1 MTYRNYKSNLNFFKF
16 LYYMAESRIG
26 KTIEVDLL
34 LYVPDRDRS
43 CEVTITVNGT
53 NCQSGIW
60 SIFLYSQAN

>member
-1 MTYRNYKSNLNFFKF
+1 MTCRNYKSNLNFLKF

-26 KTIEVDLL
+26 KPIEVDLL

-53 NCQSGIW
+53 N
-60 SIFLYSQAN
+60 